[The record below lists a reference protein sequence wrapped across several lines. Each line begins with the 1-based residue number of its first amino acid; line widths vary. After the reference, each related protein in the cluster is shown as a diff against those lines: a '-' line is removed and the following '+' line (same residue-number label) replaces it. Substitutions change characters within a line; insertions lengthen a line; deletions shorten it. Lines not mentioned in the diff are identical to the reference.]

1 LKTRTTEEPSVS
13 DAPRRDP
20 ATEQRE
26 DQTSAAGAHP
36 DPQAPE
42 PDALGAWPSAEQEA
56 QAMPAERDAPAQ
68 EGAEPQ
74 DGAASGPAPQEAA
87 AEDTRTREEL
97 LAALAE
103 VEQQRD
109 DYLDGVQRAR
119 AEFENY
125 RRRTMREGASQRDAG
140 KAELAEGLLE
150 VLDDLDRT
158 LDAAEASAD
167 ESLARGV
174 QLVAEKL
181 VGALRSSGL
190 ERIDET
196 GVAFDPN
203 LHEAVQQTEA
213 DEPREQPVVAQMLR
227 PGYLLGERVL
237 RAAMVVVEQ

>member
-1 LKTRTTEEPSVS
+1 MS
-13 DAPRRDP
+13 DAPRRDR

-26 DQTSAAGAHP
+26 DPATATGPHP

-42 PDALGAWPSAEQEA
+42 PDALDSWPSSEQEA
-56 QAMPAERDAPAQ
+56 EAMPAERDASPQ
-68 EGAEPQ
+68 EGTAAQQ
-74 DGAASGPAPQEAA
+74 DEPAPEPAEQQAA
-87 AEDTRTREEL
+87 PEDTRTREEL
-97 LAALAE
+97 LAALVEA
-103 VEQQRD
+103 EQQRD
-109 DYLDGVQRAR
+109 DYLDGAQRAR

-125 RRRTMREGASQRDAG
+125 RRRTMREGASQREAG

-158 LDAAEASAD
+158 LEAADASDD

-181 VGALRSSGL
+181 VGALRASGL
-190 ERIDET
+190 ERVDAT

-203 LHEAVQQTEA
+203 LHEAVQQTAAE
-213 DEPREQPVVAQMLR
+213 EPREQPVVAQVLR

>member
-1 LKTRTTEEPSVS
+1 MS

-20 ATEQRE
+20 ATEQTE
-26 DQTSAAGAHP
+26 EPDAASGPRP
-36 DPQAPE
+36 DPQAPA
-42 PDALGAWPSAEQEA
+42 PDALGDWSSGQQA
-56 QAMPAERDAPAQ
+56 QPMPAEHDTPAQ
-68 EGAEPQ
+68 EGAAGEQ
-74 DGAASGPAPQEAA
+74 DESASGPAGQGEA

-97 LAALAE
+97 LAALVEA
-103 VEQQRD
+103 EQQRD

-125 RRRTMREGASQRDAG
+125 RRRTMREGASQREAG

-158 LDAAEASAD
+158 LAAAEASED
-167 ESLARGV
+167 EALARGV

-181 VGALRSSGL
+181 VGALRASGL
-190 ERIDET
+190 ERIDAT

-213 DEPREQPVVAQMLR
+213 DEPRDEPVVAQMLR

>member
-1 LKTRTTEEPSVS
+1 VS

-26 DQTSAAGAHP
+26 DATSAAGPQP
-36 DPQAPE
+36 DPHAPE
-42 PDALGAWPSAEQEA
+42 PDALGAWPSSEQEA
-56 QAMPAERDAPAQ
+56 QAMPAERDAP
-68 EGAEPQ
+68 PQ
-74 DGAASGPAPQEAA
+74 DEVAPQQDEEAA

-158 LDAAEASAD
+158 LDAAEASED

-181 VGALRSSGL
+181 VGSLRASGL
-190 ERIDET
+190 ERVDAT

-213 DEPREQPVVAQMLR
+213 DEPREQPVVAQVLR

>member
-1 LKTRTTEEPSVS
+1 MS

-26 DQTSAAGAHP
+26 DQTSATGPDP

-56 QAMPAERDAPAQ
+56 QAMPAERDASPQ
-68 EGAEPQ
+68 EDAAKQGGADPGAEQ
-74 DGAASGPAPQEAA
+74 QEQP
-87 AEDTRTREEL
+87 EDTRTRDEL

-103 VEQQRD
+103 AEQQRD

-125 RRRTMREGASQRDAG
+125 RRRTMREGANQRDAG

-158 LDAAEASAD
+158 LDAAEASED
-167 ESLARGV
+167 ETLARGV

-181 VGALRSSGL
+181 VRALRASGL

>member
-1 LKTRTTEEPSVS
+1 VS

-26 DQTSAAGAHP
+26 DAASAADPQP
-36 DPQAPE
+36 DPRAPE
-42 PDALGAWPSAEQEA
+42 PDALGAWASSEQEA
-56 QAMPAERDAPAQ
+56 QAMPAERDASSQ
-68 EGAEPQ
+68 G
-74 DGAASGPAPQEAA
+74 EAA
-87 AEDTRTREEL
+87 RQQDEQAPGPEDEQAATEDTRTREEL

-158 LDAAEASAD
+158 LDAAEASDD

-181 VGALRSSGL
+181 VGSLRASGL
-190 ERIDET
+190 ERVDAT

-213 DEPREQPVVAQMLR
+213 DEPREQPVVAQVLR